1 MTESTRTPPRSAL
14 LWILLA
20 TTCCL
25 AGWILGDLTRADAAP
40 TPPARIALATQE
52 ASASSPRVAPAF
64 IA

>member
-25 AGWILGDLTRADAAP
+25 AGWILGDLTRADATPTHRPA
-40 TPPARIALATQE
+40 TPPA
-52 ASASSPRVAPAF
+52 APPGR
-64 IA
+64 